1 MFYKE
6 KGFYI
11 SLLCGV
17 VALIAFGAI
26 CFNLMGNDAGE
37 GDVPGQVAEE
47 SVSPSAPTQ
56 EPDTQEASTNQAESE
71 VKEDKKAKEDPET
84 EEEET
89 KEPAEEENKL
99 DVI

>member
-71 VKEDKKAKEDPET
+71 VKEDKKAKATPN
-84 EEEET
+84 
-89 KEPAEEENKL
+89 AEKKS
-99 DVI
+99 V